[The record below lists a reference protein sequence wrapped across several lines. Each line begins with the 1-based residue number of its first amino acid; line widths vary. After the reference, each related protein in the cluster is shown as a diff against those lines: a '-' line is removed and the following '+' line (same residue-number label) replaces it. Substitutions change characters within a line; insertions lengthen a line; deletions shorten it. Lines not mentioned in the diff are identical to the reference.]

1 MKLFGRRKP
10 DPVQRAA
17 PVAGERVF
25 LRYDDGSKV
34 EFNDFHDALHHVKVL
49 GSVGVT
55 ELCREADG
63 AQLYSRPDLD
73 KQESI

>member
-10 DPVQRAA
+10 APAKPE

-34 EFNDFHDALHHVKVL
+34 EFNDFHDAFHHVKVL

-63 AQLYSRPDLD
+63 AQLYSRPELD
-73 KQESI
+73 NQESI